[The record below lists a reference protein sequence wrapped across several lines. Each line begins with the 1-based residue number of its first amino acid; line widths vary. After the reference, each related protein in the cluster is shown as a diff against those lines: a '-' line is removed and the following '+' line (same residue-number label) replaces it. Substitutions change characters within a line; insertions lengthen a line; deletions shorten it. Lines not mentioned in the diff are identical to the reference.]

1 MTDVLE
7 GQLRVTA
14 AAPSST
20 RGEAAVASVWLRGAF
35 AALWAAA
42 LGVGSLVVVA
52 LVVWAADS
60 RSGANAGGAMRL
72 AAQLWLVAHRTPLGI
87 SGGAVTLPPLALTLV
102 LGLLVARATAI
113 VARGTRCNDP
123 REFGLIVA
131 SVTLPYAVLAT
142 VLAATTSSSTFHPSP
157 GAAFVCA
164 ALVGGLFASIG
175 AARGAG
181 VTKAA
186 WRSVPIDL
194 RVSLNAAGV
203 SAAVLA
209 VAATV
214 LALGSILA
222 HLGRF
227 GAIVNGY
234 SGGPGVFSML
244 LLSLLL
250 LPNAVVFAFGYL
262 VGPGFAIGAGSS
274 VAFGGAH
281 VGATPALPLLAAVPT
296 GGAPTP
302 IVVCCLLA
310 VVAAGAAGGWRIAR
324 RSSCGVR
331 GQAKRALVCGVA
343 LGVGAAILVGFA
355 GGPAGPGRLRAV
367 GPSPWQVGLA
377 VAAEMSLVAIIVVLL
392 AGWARRRHQVVVI
405 PPATT
410 LAALPSSQ
418 ER

>member
-14 AAPSST
+14 AAPPST
-20 RGEAAVASVWLRGAF
+20 RSQGAVASVWVRGAF

-60 RSGANAGGAMRL
+60 RSNASAADAMRL
-72 AAQLWLVAHRTPLGI
+72 AAQLWLVAHRTPLRL
-87 SGGAVTLPPLALTLV
+87 SGGALTIPPMALTFV
-102 LGLLVARATAI
+102 LGLLVARATSI
-113 VARGTRCNDP
+113 VARGTRCTDL
-123 REFGLIVA
+123 RDFGVIVA
-131 SVTLPYAVLAT
+131 SVTLPYAALAT
-142 VLAATTSSSTFHPSP
+142 VLAATTSSGMFQPKT

-164 ALVGGLFASIG
+164 GLVGGLFASIG

-186 WRSVPIDL
+186 WRSMPIDL
-194 RVSLNAAGV
+194 RISLNAAGA

-209 VAATV
+209 GAAAI
-214 LALGSILA
+214 LAFGSILA

-227 GAIVNGY
+227 GAIVNAY
-234 SGGPGVFSML
+234 SGTPGVFSML

-250 LPNAVVFAFGYL
+250 VPNAVVFALGYL
-262 VGPGFAIGAGSS
+262 VGPGFAIGAGTS

-281 VGATPALPLLAAVPT
+281 VGVMPALPLLAAVPA

-302 IVVCCLLA
+302 VIVCCILA
-310 VVAAGAAGGWRIAR
+310 AVAAGATGGWRIAR
-324 RSSCGVR
+324 RSSCGIR
-331 GQAKRALVCGVA
+331 GQLKRALVSGSV
-343 LGVGAAILVGFA
+343 LGVGAGVLVGFA

-367 GPSPWQVGLA
+367 GPSPWQVGL
-377 VAAEMSLVAIIVVLL
+377 
-392 AGWARRRHQVVVI
+392 
-405 PPATT
+405 
-410 LAALPSSQ
+410 LAALELGTIAGLVVLAMRWRRDRRQVIDLTGEPATA
-418 ER
+418 